1 MTVDTKLE
9 RETGGRSSEGPRG
22 REPGLLMSARDI
34 REELGVKENAA
45 WRIIRAIGRVVK
57 IGRSVYVHRGDVEDY
72 LRRNTEV
79 IAGG

>member
-1 MTVDTKLE
+1 
-9 RETGGRSSEGPRG
+9 
-22 REPGLLMSARDI
+22 MSARDI

-57 IGRSVYVHRGDVEDY
+57 IGPSVYVHRGDVEDY
-72 LRRNTEV
+72 VRRNTEV